1 MKLKT
6 EICDAMTKNYFQ
18 FTLAQRY
25 QIEVLRSIGNNQTFI
40 VSVIAVNKSTVSR
53 ELKRNVPK
61 RGIGAKVY
69 KADKTQQKTE
79 IRHKEKPKQV
89 LFSDFLK
96 VDVVKKMTVEK
107 LSPELI
113 SAQWKKENIAGVSQC
128 SRLSPSTLY

>member
-6 EICDAMTKNYFQ
+6 EICVAMTKNYFL
-18 FTLAQRY
+18 LALVQRY
-25 QIEVLRSIGNNQTFI
+25 QIEVLSLIGHSQTFI
-40 VSVIAVNKSTVSR
+40 ADIIGVNKSTVSQ

-69 KADKTQQKTE
+69 KADDAQQKTE

-89 LFSDFLK
+89 LFPDSLK
-96 VDVVKKMTVEK
+96 VDVVEKMTVEK

-113 SAQWKKENIAGVSQC
+113 SAQWKRI
-128 SRLSPSTLY
+128 TLRG